1 MCKLNKNAFDKEFLF
16 SYNDDVFLI
25 RICSFSV
32 GVYFFLF
39 IFLRNSNFVLDF
51 LKEVAMNDVQNKMWL
66 VFFTQHEIWPR

>member
-66 VFFTQHEIWPR
+66 VFFTQHEI